1 MEGAPNGREET
12 IMSGQLTRVRTMLRK
27 ISAELEPNGGAVETE
42 GATSEE
48 LTAFIREAAA
58 VTWALG
64 MSTEGAAGSIRN
76 PVPR

>member
-1 MEGAPNGREET
+1 
-12 IMSGQLTRVRTMLRK
+12 MLCE
-27 ISAELEPNGGAVETE
+27 ISAELEPAGGTVETE

-64 MSTEGAAGSIRN
+64 MSTEDAVDRLGN